1 VAKDNWHEKRVR
13 DIMMKAS
20 DIQVIGPEDEATNA
34 LNLLMRN
41 ELGRLPVV
49 DGQKLVGII
58 TRRDIMTLLMIKSDL
73 GV

>member
-1 VAKDNWHEKRVR
+1 M
-13 DIMMKAS
+13 IKAS
-20 DIQVIGPEDEATNA
+20 EIQVLSPNEKASRA

-41 ELGRLPVV
+41 KLGRIPVV
-49 DGQKLVGII
+49 HGKRLVGII